1 MAKSKK
7 NSTNGAAAAGERR
20 ATLERIRAEER
31 AKARRRTA
39 MMVAP
44 ALVLA
49 VVVGVMVFLQFKQA
63 SKGGS
68 GPAVD
73 IGAAASA
80 AGCQDVVTK
89 KAEGNGDHKPEGQ
102 TIDYPDSPP
111 ADGPHWAQYLL
122 PNQIRGFWDTSD
134 RPPVERLVHSLE
146 HGYTILWYDET
157 VAKDD
162 KAVKQLK
169 DIADALSGSAPDQW
183 LMIAPWT
190 ADDAKQRGSDFPAGT
205 HLALTHWA
213 IRNPAGKSEQ
223 TGVWQYC
230 GKPSGQAVQDFM
242 KKYPYSDSPEG
253 QNFA

>member
-1 MAKSKK
+1 VAKSKK
-7 NSTNGAAAAGERR
+7 KPETGAATAAERR

-39 MMVAP
+39 VMVAP

-63 SKGGS
+63 SKGS

-80 AGCQDVVTK
+80 AGCQPVVTK
-89 KAEGNGDHKPEGQ
+89 KAEGKGVHEPEGQ

-122 PNQIRGFWDTSD
+122 PNQIRGFWETSD

-157 VAKDD
+157 IAKDD
-162 KAVKQLK
+162 NAVKELK
-169 DIADALSGSAPDQW
+169 DIADALSGSSPDQW
-183 LMIAPWT
+183 LMVAPWT

-205 HLALTHWA
+205 HLALTHWSVKS
-213 IRNPAGKSEQ
+213 PSGKDEQ

-230 GKPSGQAVQDFM
+230 GKPSGQAVQEFM

-253 QNFA
+253 RNFA